1 MERNGARNNHI
12 ELTGVRE
19 NNLRDVSLKIPK
31 RKVTV
36 FTGVS
41 GAGKS
46 SLVFDTIA
54 AESQRQL
61 NELFSTFTQYGLAKY
76 GYPEVDSIEN
86 LSTAVVVEQKPIQAN
101 SRSTVGTF
109 TDIFDLLRVLYS
121 RFGEP
126 DIGPTYAFS
135 FNVLP
140 SGDVPTG
147 MCPECDGLGKT
158 VTPDLDKFL
167 DTSKSLDEGAIRFS
181 LLSQQWQRYID
192 AGLFDGDKPLAN
204 YTGEELELLLH
215 GETTFESTANG
226 KTVDV
231 SYEGLIDTF
240 VRRYINRDTSSL
252 SEQTHEAIERVT
264 SEGVCPACNGTRLN
278 ERARSSEINGHN
290 IAELAA
296 MDVDKLMDVVSKIEE
311 PGSEKV
317 VAEILERLQ
326 HLQTVGLEYIT
337 LDRETQTLSGGESQ
351 RVKMVKFLNSSL
363 TDLTYIFDE
372 PTIGL
377 HPRDVHG
384 INELLKELRD
394 DGNTVLVV
402 EHDPYVIDIADHIV
416 DIGPEAGENG
426 GEIVYQGDV
435 DGLYEADTLTGRHL
449 NQRTPVKSTF
459 REPTGQLTISNASR
473 HNLRD
478 ITVDVPEGVLTAVTG
493 VAGAGKSTLLD
504 LFLEEHPDAV
514 SVDQTAVSTTT
525 RSVVATYTGMMGEIR
540 ERFAAATGTDES
552 LFSFNSDGACPEC
565 DGLGVV
571 ETDLALMDTVESTCE
586 ACEGRRY
593 KDEVLRY
600 TVRGQSIADVLEMT
614 VSEALEFFE
623 STTIQ
628 GTLEALDDVGL
639 SYLSLGRS
647 LPTLSGGECQRIK
660 LAGEL
665 HKTGSVYVLDEP
677 TTGLHMADLEQLL
690 SVLNRLVDEGNTVLV
705 IEHNLD
711 VVKNADWV
719 IDLGPEGGKRGGE
732 VIFEGTPE
740 QLLDEEQS
748 FTAEY
753 LRKVLK

>member
-1 MERNGARNNHI
+1 
-12 ELTGVRE
+12 
-19 NNLRDVSLKIPK
+19 
-31 RKVTV
+31 
-36 FTGVS
+36 
-41 GAGKS
+41 
-46 SLVFDTIA
+46 
-54 AESQRQL
+54 
-61 NELFSTFTQYGLAKY
+61 
-76 GYPEVDSIEN
+76 
-86 LSTAVVVEQKPIQAN
+86 
-101 SRSTVGTF
+101 
-109 TDIFDLLRVLYS
+109 
-121 RFGEP
+121 
-126 DIGPTYAFS
+126 
-135 FNVLP
+135 
-140 SGDVPTG
+140 
-147 MCPECDGLGKT
+147 
-158 VTPDLDKFL
+158 
-167 DTSKSLDEGAIRFS
+167 
-181 LLSQQWQRYID
+181 
-192 AGLFDGDKPLAN
+192 
-204 YTGEELELLLH
+204 
-215 GETTFESTANG
+215 
-226 KTVDV
+226 
-231 SYEGLIDTF
+231 
-240 VRRYINRDTSSL
+240 
-252 SEQTHEAIERVT
+252 
-264 SEGVCPACNGTRLN
+264 
-278 ERARSSEINGHN
+278 
-290 IAELAA
+290 